1 MKKIFSWVLSLA
13 LILSL
18 LPSQALAA
26 PVLDFSSVKEG
37 EKIVVTLTLPDYENV
52 MTAEAVVEFPG
63 TVLELESVTSG
74 VYPPLDF
81 EDPNVTTATNNGK
94 VTIAHTNETLGTCTV
109 GGEYA
114 KLTFSIKSGAAPG
127 SYDIKLTELTM
138 SASDYVTNIA
148 ASDAATLPKTI
159 SVVVPKA
166 PISSVTASVDAP
178 VKGQPLDFTGTVAS
192 GAPYSITKVE
202 WFEGTT
208 DTGTPVTNPAT
219 AKAEQ
224 FYYARIT
231 LKANSGE
238 TFDEKFKTG
247 AANGDYSVTRVSNT
261 ELLLT

>member
-37 EKIVVTLTLPDYENV
+37 EKIVVTLTLPNYEDV

-81 EDPNVTTATNNGK
+81 EAPNVTTATNNGK

-159 SVVVPKA
+159 SVVVPKT
-166 PISSVTASVDAP
+166 PITSVSAKVTAP
-178 VKGQPLDFTGTVAS
+178 VKDVALDTSGTVDVS
-192 GAPYSITKVE
+192 APYTIEKVE
-202 WFEGTT
+202 WYKG
-208 DTGTPVTNPAT
+208 DTATGASVTGSAAANQVYT
-219 AKAEQ
+219 AK
-224 FYYARIT
+224 IT
-231 LKANSGE
+231 RRGLQ
-238 TFDEKFKTG
+238 D
-247 AANGDYSVTRVSNT
+247 
-261 ELLLT
+261 

>member
-114 KLTFSIKSGAAPG
+114 KLTFS
-127 SYDIKLTELTM
+127 
-138 SASDYVTNIA
+138 
-148 ASDAATLPKTI
+148 
-159 SVVVPKA
+159 
-166 PISSVTASVDAP
+166 
-178 VKGQPLDFTGTVAS
+178 
-192 GAPYSITKVE
+192 
-202 WFEGTT
+202 
-208 DTGTPVTNPAT
+208 
-219 AKAEQ
+219 
-224 FYYARIT
+224 
-231 LKANSGE
+231 LKAVRSGFVRHQVDR
-238 TFDEKFKTG
+238 TH
-247 AANGDYSVTRVSNT
+247 YVSI
-261 ELLLT
+261 